1 MDQKNLYHNDSN
13 EDAFERAA
21 RQQAAMQ
28 EEQEM
33 LRQEQ
38 QKPLQSVQGTD
49 YARQEQYAQPESLR
63 EQPKETEYVRQEQQP
78 YAQEART
85 PYQVPVR
92 DSRTEYTQQAAQPE
106 PPQYGAYRDPMPPR
120 PSAQQQWQAQQAAQA
135 ADSKKKKKGGTGKKV
150 AIAIG
155 GVAAAAVLFFGG
167 AMAGSMIGD
176 LGVGGDKAE
185 QPNGSGV
192 QTVPSAITIAQ
203 EPSNLDS
210 VAGDVIY
217 ERVNP
222 SVVSITATSLTSNGG
237 SLGSGIVMTED
248 GYIVTNQHVVEDMDK
263 FVVMLADGS
272 ELNASLVAG
281 DSDTDVAVLKAE
293 TGGRKL
299 TVPEFGDSDA
309 LRPGEAAYAIGTP
322 TAYRLT
328 NTITTG
334 SISAINRNI
343 TINDKVMTLIQTDAA
358 INSGNSGGALVNK
371 YGQVVGITN
380 AKLSSNVF
388 STNASYEGLGFA
400 IPINTA
406 KEIVDELMTKGYV
419 AGRPSIGISG
429 SEISEAT
436 AKYNDVPQGVLIQ
449 SIDSRAKAYG
459 QGLEIRDIITG
470 INGTTIKTMNEINEI
485 KNQFK
490 AGDTVTLTIYRMST
504 GETKDIKVT
513 LTDAHDLEGADPAKV
528 RVDEATNNEEGR
540 GGNGGYGYYS
550 FPDFGS
556 FFGW

>member
-1 MDQKNLYHNDSN
+1 MDQNNLYHSGSDRENGY
-13 EDAFERAA
+13 EQAA

-28 EEQEM
+28 EQQAAMQEQAAEQKAAQEQEM
-33 LRQEQ
+33 PHR
-38 QKPLQSVQGTD
+38 
-49 YARQEQYAQPESLR
+49 
-63 EQPKETEYVRQEQQP
+63 QQP
-78 YAQEART
+78 APQPPYMQQPPMQEPRT
-85 PYQVPVR
+85 PYQAQVR
-92 DSRTEYTQQAAQPE
+92 DSRVQPGPAAQSETPRQD
-106 PPQYGAYRDPMPPR
+106 PYGGGPMPPR
-120 PSAQQQWQAQQAAQA
+120 PTVQQQWQAQEAARQ
-135 ADSKKKKKGGTGKKV
+135 SGKKKSGVGKKV
-150 AIAIG
+150 ALTVG
-155 GVAAAAVLFFGG
+155 GIAAAAALFFGG
-167 AMAGSMIGD
+167 AMAGSMLGD
-176 LGVGGDKAE
+176 PGQDTRDTGSR
-185 QPNGSGV
+185 PNIATS
-192 QTVPSAITIAQ
+192 PSAITIAQ
-203 EPSNLDS
+203 APEGTEGLP
-210 VAGDVIY
+210 GDVIY
-217 ERVNP
+217 EQVDP

-237 SLGSGIVMTED
+237 SLGSGIVMSED
-248 GYIVTNQHVVEDMDK
+248 GYIVTNNHVVEDMDK
-263 FVVMLADGS
+263 FIVMLSDGS

-299 TVPEFGDSDA
+299 DVPEFGDSDA

-380 AKLSSNVF
+380 AKLSSNIF
-388 STNASYEGLGFA
+388 SSSASYEGLGFA

-406 KEIVDELMTKGYV
+406 KEIVDELMTNGYV

-470 INGTTIKTMNEINEI
+470 INGTTITTMNEINEI

-504 GETKDIKVT
+504 GETLDIKVT
-513 LTDAHDLEGADPAKV
+513 LTDAHDLEGTDPAKI
-528 RVDEATNNEEGR
+528 RVDEATNSESN
-540 GGNGGYGYYS
+540 GNDPSRSGGYYS
-550 FPDFGS
+550 FPGFGN